1 MVTEGINGSWC
12 GGEGGWRVAGTV
24 LVGGGRQEKG
34 GEWTAGWD
42 GTDGAGLGQRAGEGA
57 RERWGG

>member
-1 MVTEGINGSWC
+1 MARGV
-12 GGEGGWRVAGTV
+12 GEREGWRAAGAV

-42 GTDGAGLGQRAGEGA
+42 GTDGAALGQRAGEGA
-57 RERWGG
+57 RKRGG

>member
-1 MVTEGINGSWC
+1 MARGV
-12 GGEGGWRVAGTV
+12 GEREGWRVAGAV

-57 RERWGG
+57 RKRWGG